1 MLQRLVLLCEPL
13 PAPHLAQF
21 ARDRAPDL
29 DVRLANDRRQLQQA
43 VDDAPQ
49 HTRLLAFCAST
60 IVPRSVL
67 RRLSRT
73 AYNIHP
79 GPPAYPGVH
88 PDAFAHADGAAIY
101 GASAHELTAQIDG
114 GTIIALAQCD
124 VPPGAARSDYADLGF
139 SCGLDLFRLIVRHF
153 LKADADFPHHPS
165 AAWCGPYNTLQAYQ
179 ARFGHDP
186 AANSLT
192 TS

>member
-21 ARDRAPDL
+21 VRHRAPDL
-29 DVRLANDRRQLQQA
+29 DVRLANNRMQLQHA
-43 VDDAPQ
+43 VEAAPPQ
-49 HTRLLAFCAST
+49 TRLLAFCAST
-60 IVPRSVL
+60 IVPKSVL
-67 RRLSRT
+67 RRLDRT

-101 GASAHELTAQIDG
+101 GATAHELTAQIDG
-114 GTIIALAQCD
+114 GAIIALAQCD
-124 VPPGAARSDYADLGF
+124 APLGAVRSDYADLGF
-139 SCGLDLFRLIVRHF
+139 SCGLDLFRVIIQHCLES
-153 LKADADFPHHPS
+153 DADFPHHPS

-179 ARFGHDP
+179 ARFEHDL
-186 AANSLT
+186 ATNSLT